1 MTLKQCISGILQ
13 FILPFIASINMALLA
28 VSLAIATNWCSVSA
42 QNSKFC
48 HALINTNKDVVYIFR
63 CSVCLRT
70 FFSPCFRYSATDVVQ
85 QYGVYEF
92 TTLDTLRRWN
102 DAETACE
109 AWGGHLAS
117 SGDSGENRFISDLVL
132 SGQYVSA
139 SASQG

>member
-1 MTLKQCISGILQ
+1 MWFLERSFPPL
-13 FILPFIASINMALLA
+13 
-28 VSLAIATNWCSVSA
+28 V
-42 QNSKFC
+42 
-48 HALINTNKDVVYIFR
+48 
-63 CSVCLRT
+63 
-70 FFSPCFRYSATDVVQ
+70 FRYSATDVVQ

-117 SGDSGENRFISDLVL
+117 SGDFGENRFISDLVL

-139 SASQG
+139 SAISQGYVWVGASKDALE